1 MDTNFI
7 YQQIQQKKSFLCLG
21 LDPDLNKIPE
31 FLIESSKEPLLD
43 FCKSMVDN
51 INPFC
56 IAVKINTAFFEAY
69 GSEGYKSLELL
80 VKYIKAIYP
89 ELFVIADAK
98 RGDIGNSS
106 NRYAKA
112 FFDSLPFDAITIS
125 PYLGTDSIEPFLEY
139 ENKYAIV
146 LALTSNKGSED
157 FQLPNDGKL
166 FKSVLKT
173 CNALHNSDKIMYVVG
188 ATHPEQLKEI
198 RNIVP
203 NSFIL
208 VPGVGA
214 QGGILSEVYSSG
226 ANNKVGLLVNSSRG
240 IIYASQGKDCFEAA
254 KIEAKL
260 IQNEME
266 NLLKK

>member
-173 CNALHNSDKIMYVVG
+173 CNALQNSSKIMYVVG

-198 RNIVP
+198 R
-203 NSFIL
+203 
-208 VPGVGA
+208 
-214 QGGILSEVYSSG
+214 ILSEVYSSG

-240 IIYASQGKDCFEAA
+240 IIYASQGKNCFEAA